1 MAVFY
6 PVHWE
11 AACAALCHLGAKSSL
26 FSNQGNFLRMGE
38 RWSRLDESG
47 LYFVPFP
54 VLVSPKTF
62 LPLHFRS

>member
-26 FSNQGNFLRMGE
+26 FSNQGIF
-38 RWSRLDESG
+38 
-47 LYFVPFP
+47 
-54 VLVSPKTF
+54 
-62 LPLHFRS
+62 